1 MKSRKSM
8 NLKGFVELKTL
19 GNGTYGNV
27 YKARR
32 ESDGNAY
39 AVKVVNLQTLN
50 HREIED
56 SVNEIRLMASFQS
69 PFIIRFYEA
78 FCDNKRLCIVTEYS
92 RLGDLAHLIDRRKKQ
107 GKPLKEDVIWC
118 YFLQLLKG
126 LQTLHSAGVV
136 HRDLKSANILISAPD
151 LVKIADLGV
160 STVLRTHQLAR
171 TQIGTPLYLA
181 PEVWKRRPY
190 DNKCDMWS
198 LGVLLYEMMTFS
210 YPFVGR
216 TTQELA
222 QRICI
227 GKYTLPQGR
236 YSNDMISVL
245 RRLLQVNP
253 VLRPS
258 VDEILGLQ
266 VVRSRLSMLEPFIEE
281 DEVVREEPRKL
292 LATIKVP
299 FNMRNVNLPN
309 PAYGRRAEI
318 VKPLEQRMHMKRGV
332 PVKKEL
338 QLVSSPELQMI
349 ADHDWWSPNK
359 GPGQDGAQTPNV
371 VLEEIEQELARP
383 QSQRPGPRASI
394 RQSKPFVPRPVNAI
408 PKNPI
413 ANPKLRKAIW

>member
-1 MKSRKSM
+1 M
-8 NLKGFVELKTL
+8 NLKGFVEIKTL
-19 GNGTYGNV
+19 GRGTYGSV

-39 AVKVVNLQTLN
+39 AVKVVNLASLN

-92 RLGDLAHLIDRRKKQ
+92 RLGDLAHLLDRRKKK
-107 GKPLKEDVIWC
+107 GKPLKEEVIWC

-136 HRDLKSANILISAPD
+136 HRDLKSANILLSAPD

-160 STVLRTHQLAR
+160 STVLRTRQLAR

-190 DNKCDMWS
+190 DQKCDMWS

-210 YPFVGR
+210 YPFIGR
-216 TTQELA
+216 STSDLA
-222 QRICI
+222 QKVCMGR
-227 GKYTLPQGR
+227 YSLPQGR
-236 YSNDMISVL
+236 YSNDLLSLV

-253 VLRPS
+253 ILRPS
-258 VDEILGLQ
+258 VNELLDSQ
-266 VVRSRLSMLEPFIEE
+266 VVKSRLHILEPFTQNLPEE
-281 DEVVREEPRKL
+281 DISDMGDKL
-292 LATIKVP
+292 LSTIKVP
-299 FNMRNVNLPN
+299 LNMRNVNLPN
-309 PAYGRRAEI
+309 PAYGKKAEI
-318 VKPLEQRMHMKRGV
+318 VKPLEQRMHMKRGA
-332 PVKKEL
+332 PMRKEL
-338 QLVSSPELQMI
+338 PLVSSLELQMI

-359 GPGQDGAQTPNV
+359 GQNV
-371 VLEEIEQELARP
+371 VVQEIEQEL
-383 QSQRPGPRASI
+383 QRPHSQNPGAVRAPVP
-394 RQSKPFVPRPVNAI
+394 QPRPPA
-408 PKNPI
+408 PRPRHAAAGRYQH
-413 ANPKLRKAIW
+413 ANPRFRRVIW